1 MKKYNDLVE
10 LKTALRSHVDI
21 VGLISKYTGEVKKQG
36 QRFLTLCPFHHD
48 TNPSF
53 TISPYQKYKDG
64 TLGCWGCFSCSVAG
78 DLFAFI
84 EKIHNVNF
92 IEAIEI
98 IAELTNFDLTK
109 YQRELSS
116 EEQEKE
122 NGYNILGQVSDMFHQ
137 QLLNTPQELKFFLE
151 RGINETTL
159 NDFCIGYCPS
169 MQFAQ
174 NYCSG
179 EVLHFIE
186 PTLSNH
192 SRIFGGRLLYPQRT
206 ISDRIFGFFARQ
218 PDTRE
223 ANVPKYIGTSS
234 QGKLFESSG
243 RLFAFAKARNRL
255 RNIDL
260 PLVIV
265 EGFHDVMMCQQY
277 GIPAVG
283 LCGTKISKEQIEVL
297 QQHSIRKV
305 IICLDN
311 DNGGQEGMF
320 EFARKCPEFTDI
332 SCTFLITESE
342 PEDSIRKHGHER
354 FINDLRDSTIPPLDY
369 ILWYKTRFTNINLE
383 IPSAKLRLLD
393 DIKPFL
399 LAYPIKSINRELG
412 IASLSGITKLAKE
425 SIEDYITET
434 GDQSLVNIQ
443 AEMII
448 LAELALNSKAWITLS
463 KTSERDFSLNRY
475 KIIYRIMKEIYT
487 EYAEVNIAL
496 LITEASNKKCG
507 EEIINTI
514 NKLQGVQ
521 RNNVEKFTQEIYEK
535 GIRRQ
540 ARDILSRSQLQIKDT
555 LSPIQETLSTIVQD
569 ITGTLEVKNE
579 KRICSSAIAIRRTI
593 EEMERRTGTEN
604 GLAGL
609 SLGPAW
615 AWMNS
620 MLGGLQGGRCYL
632 IGAFLGVGKSVV
644 GMNWVHALSIA
655 DFPGAAHAGGL
666 LVSMEMTPTENN
678 FRLLAI
684 DSGMPE
690 SFIKA
695 SRYETQEQI
704 DFVINSAEKIN
715 KSRITWMSEQ
725 NTVKEIAMQARI
737 LQSQGNLDYI
747 LIDYIQ
753 LLDLSPY
760 HNRGKFGKHEEYA
773 EASQDIKNLADSLNV
788 PIIILA
794 QLNRESQ
801 KEDLPAVEHL
811 ASSIKFAQD
820 AHAVFLLTQR
830 SDGMLGILGK
840 NRGGGKGTIRLS
852 FDSNPQ
858 TSNLQI
864 KEFEILKGR

>member
-64 TLGCWGCFSCSVAG
+64 TLGCWGCFSCFVAG

-475 KIIYRIMKEIYT
+475 T
-487 EYAEVNIAL
+487 IA
-496 LITEASNKKCG
+496 IT
-507 EEIINTI
+507 I
-514 NKLQGVQ
+514 
-521 RNNVEKFTQEIYEK
+521 
-535 GIRRQ
+535 
-540 ARDILSRSQLQIKDT
+540 QIKDT

-579 KRICSSAIAIRRTI
+579 KRICSSAVAIRRTI